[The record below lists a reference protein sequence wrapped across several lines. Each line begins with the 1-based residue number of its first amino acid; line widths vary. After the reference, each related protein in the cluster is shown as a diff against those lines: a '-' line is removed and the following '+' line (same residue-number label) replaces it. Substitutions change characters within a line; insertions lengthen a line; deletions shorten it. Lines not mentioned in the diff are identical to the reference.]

1 VSGLST
7 RTNADRPD
15 AGPLD
20 GEHPD
25 GGPRAAHRSAGDGA
39 AERGPLAG
47 LALLAVLAV
56 ALGSAVAAAGID
68 RLGGFAARLDA
79 GIPVLFVIAGYLLY
93 LPFAR
98 ALSGATALP
107 GVRRY
112 ARRSL
117 LAIYPAYWV
126 VLFVAAF
133 VYERAAPITAVD
145 LAKYLTLTHIYSAD
159 TLVGPIPVSWA
170 LATGVSFCVF
180 VPLFAA
186 VQRRLPASSEAQRV
200 RYQWLGLAA
209 MVVVALAF
217 RTWLVSLDV
226 TTTGPGAAVSQL
238 TVLGRR
244 AWLLNH
250 LDTFAAGMAIA
261 LARVTWERRTV
272 DASGSVGAT
281 GTGRWT
287 ARSPSQWRWWSI
299 GGALVA
305 LVAFVLV
312 VTALGLSPQ
321 SLLFSGP
328 REFGRHLL
336 YLLVGAGLVAAV
348 VAGTLGRW
356 WGIRALGSSAMRSA
370 GRLAY
375 GIFLWHGLVIA
386 VYASRNPDAQFNLS
400 LWRLLVFVA
409 PIVALLSWLLWR
421 LVQRP
426 TWCFANRR
434 VPVFAGGLWLIGGA
448 GLLWRMISILHITT
462 VNPDGG
468 DPFYYHIQAGLLSA
482 GRGFS
487 EPFRWVRDGT
497 LEPTAIHPPLYSMYL
512 SISSFLGADTYL
524 AHKALSIL
532 AGTGVVVVV
541 GLIARRMGGNWAGW
555 IAASLAAFYPQFW
568 IVDGI
573 LWSEGLFTL
582 FIALTVWAAFAYRDR
597 PSRLGAMWLG
607 LAVSGAVLTRGEAL
621 ILAPM
626 LVAPLV
632 FFGPRSLRVVR
643 GMLGRGRAV
652 SPDPDPPAAE
662 SPAAESPDAEAAE
675 GEVSFPWRERTLGL
689 VIAAAA
695 VTLPIVPWVARNMTA
710 FDQPITI
717 SSNSDEVLYYANC
730 VDSYYGDFIGYW
742 SFPCQERERQVVEEP
757 RDEAVRVKFWR
768 DKGIDYAMS
777 HKSRWPVV
785 VAARIGRVLEVYK
798 PAQGARILSIE
809 GRPLGWTQLGQVM
822 WWAMLPL
829 AAVGGW
835 MLRRR
840 GRWAWPLWSQV
851 VMVMAVT
858 VVVYGHVRFRPPM
871 DLAVIVFA
879 AVALSAALRAVA
891 GRALDDPLADRV
903 LGVEDAPGGE
913 WVLDAGQGPTTGE
926 HDTAGWF
933 ERPDGEP
940 SGNDAATEAD
950 VPPRRRR
957 GAAAR
962 WGAGPLR
969 WWRAHPGWRT
979 GIGVAIIVAA
989 VLAPL
994 RELLRRQ
1001 GVPMEEGFMLAFP
1014 QRVLAGDVPNAD
1026 FLHLY
1031 GPGSLWALA
1040 AWFKVFGTN
1049 LAAERWFGLLQLA
1062 GIIGGVAALARAWGR
1077 RMMVIAGVT
1086 CAVISITAVGL
1097 AALAWNGGLAL
1108 LVGSV
1113 LALRWTVAGRP
1124 DWDQPTVG
1132 ASASDTS
1139 ADGPTNHALRTG
1151 PLVLTGALAGAALL
1165 VRPDLVLAVA
1175 LIAGVA
1181 LWIAGEGRRRLW
1193 KAGAALA
1200 GVGSLILVQLALAG
1214 PGAAIKGMVIQPV
1227 FDLRAGRA
1235 LPVPP
1240 SWGSIDGFTQRV
1252 GMLVPP
1258 SWPLP
1263 MPTPSQQVFL
1273 WFVGLLAGTLLAVVT
1288 AWVVGRRAGW
1298 NTAVLRCDRGALT
1311 TLLIAPLVLG
1321 ILPQGVQRADT
1332 THLAWVGC
1340 VVIPLV
1346 PGLVFQLTR
1355 AWVRPRYRG
1364 ALVSVL
1370 GVMVLLALLVIAPIY
1385 TVRPYLERVEESLGA
1400 PPPAEWSIEREGRNF
1415 WLGGAPL
1422 TVAAQQLAAD
1432 LDRMSEPGERLFVGP
1447 SDLSK
1452 TPYSDAYWYYLFGDL
1467 DPATRYI
1474 EMDPGIADAPDS
1486 ALAEDLASADW
1497 VILSH
1502 LWDDWDEANTSGE
1515 PGSNEPNLVLAEQF
1529 CEYRSY
1535 GDAFELWRRRPDGG
1549 ACPAPQPATPVEA
1562 PPERG

>member
-1 VSGLST
+1 M
-7 RTNADRPD
+7 
-15 AGPLD
+15 
-20 GEHPD
+20 
-25 GGPRAAHRSAGDGA
+25 
-39 AERGPLAG
+39 
-47 LALLAVLAV
+47 
-56 ALGSAVAAAGID
+56 ALGSAVATAGVD

-98 ALSGATALP
+98 ALTGATVLP
-107 GVRRY
+107 AVRRY

-117 LAIYPAYWV
+117 LAVYPAYWV

-133 VYERAAPITAVD
+133 VYERAAPMTAVD

-186 VQRRLPASSEAQRV
+186 VQRRLPATSEAQRV
-200 RYQWLGLAA
+200 RNQWLGLAA

-217 RTWLVSLDV
+217 HTWLVTRGVATPGPDV
-226 TTTGPGAAVSQL
+226 TGAGVSQL
-238 TVLGRR
+238 ALPGGRT
-244 AWLLNH
+244 WLLNH

-261 LARVTWERRTV
+261 LGRVTWERRSLGSSEPGTGSWTEWLSKQWPRLAPSGEGILLLLILLAPAAWLPSPGEALS
-272 DASGSVGAT
+272 ASDELIRHLFFLAVGA
-281 GTGRWT
+281 
-287 ARSPSQWRWWSI
+287 
-299 GGALVA
+299 VA
-305 LVAFVLV
+305 VGLV
-312 VTALGLSPQ
+312 VVRTPG
-321 SLLFSGP
+321 SG
-328 REFGRHLL
+328 
-336 YLLVGAGLVAAV
+336 
-348 VAGTLGRW
+348 
-356 WGIRALGSSAMRSA
+356 WGIRALGSSAMRRA
-370 GRLAY
+370 ARLTY

-426 TWCFANRR
+426 TWGFANRR
-434 VPVFAGGLWLIGGA
+434 VPVFAGGMWLIGGA

-512 SISSFLGADTYL
+512 SISSFLGADSYL

-532 AGTGVVVVV
+532 AGTGVVVVI

-643 GMLGRGRAV
+643 GLLGRGRAV
-652 SPDPDPPAAE
+652 SPDPDTPAAE

-675 GEVSFPWRERTLGL
+675 GEASFPWRERALRL

-785 VAARIGRVLEVYK
+785 VAARIGRVLEVYR

-879 AVALSAALRAVA
+879 AVALSAALRAAA
-891 GRALDDPLADRV
+891 GRALADPLADRV

-913 WVLDAGQGPTTGE
+913 WVLDAGTGPTTGE

-1165 VRPDLVLAVA
+1165 VRPDLVLAVV

-1273 WFVGLLAGTLLAVVT
+1273 WFVGLLAATLLAVVT

-1298 NTAVLRCDRGALT
+1298 NTAALHRDRGALT
-1311 TLLIAPLVLG
+1311 TLLVAPLVVG

-1400 PPPAEWSIEREGRNF
+1400 PPPAEWSIERDGRNF

-1486 ALAEDLASADW
+1486 GLAEDLATADW

>member
-1 VSGLST
+1 MDT
-7 RTNADRPD
+7 RTNADRLD
-15 AGPLD
+15 AGLPR
-20 GEHPD
+20 GERPD
-25 GGPRAAHRSAGDGA
+25 GGRLDSDHSNS
-39 AERGPLAG
+39 ERGPLAG

-56 ALGSAVAAAGID
+56 AFGSAVAVTGVD
-68 RLGGFAARLDA
+68 RLGGFAARLDV

-98 ALSGATALP
+98 ALTDGTALP
-107 GVRRY
+107 GLHRY
-112 ARRSL
+112 ARRRL

-133 VYERAAPITAVD
+133 VYERAAPMTAVD
-145 LAKYLTLTHIYSAD
+145 LAKYLTLTHIYWAD
-159 TLVGPIPVSWA
+159 TLVGPIPSSWA

-180 VPLFAA
+180 APLFAA
-186 VQRRLPASSEAQRV
+186 VQRRLPNDSEAQRI
-200 RYQWLGLAA
+200 RNQWLGLAA

-217 RTWLVSLDV
+217 RAWLVTRGVAIPGPDV
-226 TTTGPGAAVSQL
+226 AGAGVSRL
-238 TVLGRR
+238 TVVKGQT
-244 AWLLNH
+244 WLLNH

-261 LARVTWERRTV
+261 LARVTWERRDV
-272 DASGSVGAT
+272 AASGSASGQWMEWSSKQLRRFSISRAGILALIILSAPGA
-281 GTGRWT
+281 WLY
-287 ARSPSQWRWWSI
+287 PS
-299 GGALVA
+299 GEALSA
-305 LVAFVLV
+305 TDEFV
-312 VTALGLSPQ
+312 
-321 SLLFSGP
+321 
-328 REFGRHLL
+328 RHLV
-336 YLLVGAGLVAAV
+336 YLLIGAVAVGVV
-348 VAGTLGRW
+348 VAGTQGSW
-356 WGIRALGSSAMRSA
+356 WGIRALGSSAMRRA
-370 GRLAY
+370 ARLTY
-375 GIFLWHGLVIA
+375 GILLWHGLVIA

-400 LWRLLVFVA
+400 LWRLLIFVT

-426 TWCFANRR
+426 TWALVHRS
-434 VPVFAGGLWLIGGA
+434 VPVFAGGMWLIGGA

-532 AGTGVVVVV
+532 AGTGVVVVI

-652 SPDPDPPAAE
+652 SPDPDTPAAE

-675 GEVSFPWRERTLGL
+675 GEVSFPWRERTLRL

-879 AVALSAALRAVA
+879 AVALSAALRAAA

-1298 NTAVLRCDRGALT
+1298 NTAVLRRDRGALT

-1400 PPPAEWSIEREGRNF
+1400 PPPAEWSIERDGRNF

-1486 ALAEDLASADW
+1486 GLAEDLATADW